1 MNPEQAAAAALAIR
15 QRCAI
20 PMHYGKI
27 VGSDQQAADFK
38 AALEGKINV
47 HICARL

>member
-1 MNPEQAAAAALAIR
+1 MDIKYSPNSKAQTAKFKVE
-15 QRCAI
+15 
-20 PMHYGKI
+20 I